1 MSTEAMIALVGLALT
16 ILIAWGKVSQRFSK
30 LETVVDLI
38 SQRLEK
44 LENRNSEHFKLLHVE
59 VGAMTADVAFIKGN
73 SERFQILQAEVGAM
87 TADVAFIKGK
97 MDDG

>member
-1 MSTEAMIALVGLALT
+1 MSQEAMIAMVGLVLT
-16 ILIAWGKVSQRFSK
+16 IFIAWGKVSQRFSK

-38 SQRLEK
+38 SKRLEK
-44 LENRNSEHFKLLHVE
+44 LENRNSEHFRLLH
-59 VGAMTADVAFIKGN
+59 
-73 SERFQILQAEVGAM
+73 LEVGAM